1 MVGHNN
7 PAHLVQFDMQ
17 LVKYVINAG
26 MNVLHFQKS
35 KVWYR
40 LETECPC
47 GFEPTWT
54 TRPCRNKKK
63 KKKPK

>member
-35 KVWYR
+35 KV
-40 LETECPC
+40 
-47 GFEPTWT
+47 
-54 TRPCRNKKK
+54 
-63 KKKPK
+63 